1 MRGTPY
7 HILQVR
13 PGGKLCVEPFRQFGD
28 ETPEADATG
37 RTVGEQQVTY
47 HCNVRAASHGCHQL

>member
-37 RTVGEQQVTY
+37 RTVGEQQVT
-47 HCNVRAASHGCHQL
+47 SL